1 MVITNKIKID
11 LLERG
16 STIVVYAVQSDKYS
30 RSIDFSLYE
39 GGVKWIPSPST
50 TAVVAYKKP
59 DGTGGEYDTLPNG
72 ETAYSFSEND
82 VTVALAPQV
91 LTVPGRVIL
100 SVGLLEGESILYSF
114 PVEICVIQNPGIVTH
129 SENYFKILG
138 ALADSG
144 WEPNMFLC
152 TDENGNVVSVP
163 APSGVK
169 GEKGDPGE
177 DGGYYIPQI
186 TEPTA
191 GVIRFAFN
199 GTKATMQP
207 IIPSDFNLPRGEQGV
222 QGEKGEPGEKG
233 EAED

>member
-129 SENYFKILG
+129 SEN
-138 ALADSG
+138 
-144 WEPNMFLC
+144 
-152 TDENGNVVSVP
+152 
-163 APSGVK
+163 
-169 GEKGDPGE
+169 
-177 DGGYYIPQI
+177 
-186 TEPTA
+186 
-191 GVIRFAFN
+191 
-199 GTKATMQP
+199 
-207 IIPSDFNLPRGEQGV
+207 
-222 QGEKGEPGEKG
+222 
-233 EAED
+233 